1 MNPPLSIIIPCKN
14 ERENILACIDSVA
27 TIADEI
33 LVIDSGSTDGTQDL
47 VRDRDRCRLI
57 ETEWLGY
64 AKTKNW
70 GIPQASHEWVLLLDA
85 DERATSALCEEVRQV
100 LRDVA
105 DDVDG
110 FWIRRRNHFLGH
122 PIRYCGWQGDKVCR
136 LIRRDRCRYR
146 EVAVHEEIDIAS
158 DRAGWLKQPLQHFT
172 QNSYDEIIDKT
183 CRYTKLSAQESY
195 ERGRRPSRIRMF
207 TAGPIRFLKTYV
219 LKGGILDGIAGLQ
232 VCMISAYYAY
242 LKEAQLWALHHAA
255 TQPSSTED
263 SASDSN

>member
-1 MNPPLSIIIPCKN
+1 MNPPLSVIIPCKN
-14 ERENILACIDSVA
+14 ERDNILACIDSVA
-27 TIADEI
+27 QIADEI
-33 LVIDSGSTDGTQDL
+33 LVVDSGSTDGTQAL
-47 VRDRDRCRLI
+47 VVDRDDCRLI

-70 GIPQASHEWVLLLDA
+70 AIPRASHEWVLLLDA
-85 DERATSALCEEVRQV
+85 DERATPELREEVGQV
-100 LRDVA
+100 LRDVP

-146 EVAVHEEIDIAS
+146 EVAVHEEIDIAA
-158 DRAGWLKQPLQHFT
+158 DRAGWLKQPLLHFT
-172 QNSYDEIIDKT
+172 QNSYDEIIEKT

-195 ERGRRPSRIRMF
+195 ERGRRPRCIRLF
-207 TAGPIRFLKTYV
+207 AAGPIRFVKTYL
-219 LKGGILDGIAGLQ
+219 LKGGVLDGIAGLQ

-242 LKEAQLWALHHAA
+242 LKEAQLWAIHHAA
-255 TQPSSTED
+255 TRRNPSEESKDD
-263 SASDSN
+263 SS